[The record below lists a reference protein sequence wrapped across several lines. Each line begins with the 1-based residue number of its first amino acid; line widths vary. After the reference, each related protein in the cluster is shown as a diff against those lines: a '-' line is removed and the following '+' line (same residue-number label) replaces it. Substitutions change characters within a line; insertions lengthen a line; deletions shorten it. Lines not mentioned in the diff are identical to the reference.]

1 MVDKGNLFAEMG
13 VRANY
18 TAKQFVQDCN
28 YVNNYMYGVYMVG
41 PGTTASADSS
51 WYTENG
57 DIYYY
62 CAFFTFRVVAFPNI
76 SELTIA
82 NLLSET
88 YTSQLLTRRLN
99 VDGVSYLGDLLDY
112 LGNINDIRLVDDDI
126 GVDGLTNSFA
136 ASIWAI

>member
-1 MVDKGNLFAEMG
+1 MI
-13 VRANY
+13 
-18 TAKQFVQDCN
+18 
-28 YVNNYMYGVYMVG
+28 G

-62 CAFFTFRVVAFPNI
+62 CAFFTFRVVAFPNV

-88 YTSQLLTRRLN
+88 YTSQLLARRLN
-99 VDGVSYLGDLLDY
+99 VGGVSYLGDLLDY